1 MTQGTDENSSGGND
15 LTAEIDKTMAE
26 AEAAVQDVTDDENV
40 VEILDDEDAEDGA
53 SAAELAELRERVST
67 LEGQVAATKDKWL
80 RAVADLENYKKR
92 TKREMDDQSLR
103 TSKSLLTG
111 FLPVVDNLERALEVA
126 EPTAAGASDENAENV
141 RNLIQ
146 GLKMVRQEFLGALS
160 RNGIEAIDSI
170 GQTFDP
176 SLHDALQQLDSP
188 DHAPGVIIREFEKGY
203 KMNDR
208 LLRPARVIVAGA
220 GSTGAPAE
228 DTESDAG
235 EG

>member
-141 RNLIQ
+141 RNPIQ

-160 RNGIEAIDSI
+160 RNGI